1 MWSSCSLDNIFF
13 YFVYFLLLRMCCRL
27 MYDNPNYFTCFIFTY
42 FISYFHF
49 ALFIPIT
56 WNPILSRDPPLDNP
70 CPNSIILN
78 VSHQAA
84 IVWFTEQECM
94 HVAGHTRGQPAPL
107 GEDSR
112 DSSCPSVSQ
121 YNGIVLSQKKQRNA
135 ISPVGRQDGTGAS
148 VNVFAWL
155 DSLGKIFCIRV
166 TRGIWCIYRTTRRH
180 LFLLLLLCVYL
191 FTLQLLEMENFLGW
205 LMVSISVNK
214 NTLYIWSSLIIL
226 ISTHVGH
233 N

>member
-1 MWSSCSLDNIFF
+1 M
-13 YFVYFLLLRMCCRL
+13 
-27 MYDNPNYFTCFIFTY
+27 
-42 FISYFHF
+42 
-49 ALFIPIT
+49 
-56 WNPILSRDPPLDNP
+56 SRDPPLDNP

-205 LMVSISVNK
+205 LMISISVNK
-214 NTLYIWSSLIIL
+214 KYPLYLIIFNHSDFNPCRSQL
-226 ISTHVGH
+226 KCLNVIALHNKISNTSSICKLFFYSFFFFWQLL
-233 N
+233 